1 MSDKKKKLIDDSYYK
16 ENDLNLSTPKKNV
29 REIETFVLRVWHE
42 KTNGKSKRYSL
53 VHTRTGAKR
62 GFATLAEL
70 TRFLEQT

>member
-1 MSDKKKKLIDDSYYK
+1 MSNKKEKPTDRPNYREK
-16 ENDLNLSTPKKNV
+16 DLSLSTPKNV

-42 KTNGKSKRYSL
+42 KTNGKSKRYAL